1 MKKYSL
7 LLMML
12 ISLNLIAQNDSINS
26 NLHNTADILIA
37 SETKLTIGGYG
48 QIDYNQALNSDT
60 YHNGNLDVHR
70 LVMLFGYRFNSRT
83 NFVTEIEFE
92 HVKEVYIEQA
102 FLNYKINEYINFR
115 GGLLLIPM
123 GIINEYHEPPTFN
136 GVERPNLDNKIVP
149 TTWREI
155 GAGFTGRFNDIAL
168 KYQIYVV
175 NGFNGYDGEANF
187 TGAKGLRS
195 GRQKGAESFMSSPG
209 LSSKIDYYGIRRL
222 KLGFATYF
230 GNSNSTLYDGINKS
244 DTELLLQADSSVVG
258 IKMIGADLRYNYKG
272 FQLRGQ
278 YNFIDIEDSDQ
289 YNEFLGSDLGCNL
302 SGYYGEIAYNV
313 FRPFNFK
320 TELIPFIR
328 YENYDTH
335 FAVDP
340 LIVKSETYHV
350 EEIIFGLG
358 WKLAKGAVLKA
369 DYQMVKSKIDTEY
382 RNQLNIGIG
391 VMF

>member
-12 ISLNLIAQNDSINS
+12 ISLNLFAQNDSLNS
-26 NLHNTADILIA
+26 SLLNTAEILIA
-37 SETKLTIGGYG
+37 SDTKLTIGGYG
-48 QIDYNQALNSDT
+48 QIDYNQTLSSDT
-60 YHNGNLDVHR
+60 YQNGNLDVHR
-70 LVMLFGYRFNSRT
+70 LVMLFAYRFNSKT

-92 HVKEVYIEQA
+92 HVKEVFIEQA
-102 FLNYKINEYINFR
+102 FLNYKINDYLNFR

-168 KYQIYVV
+168 KYQIYVI

-187 TGAKGLRS
+187 SGAKGLRS

-209 LSSKIDYYGIRRL
+209 LSGKIDYYGIRRL
-222 KLGFATYF
+222 KLGFATYL

-244 DTELLLQADSSVVG
+244 DAELLLQADSSVVG

-272 FQLRGQ
+272 FQLKGQ
-278 YNFIDIEDSDQ
+278 YNFIDIENSDQ
-289 YNEFLGSDLGCNL
+289 YNEFAGSDLGRNL

-320 TELIPFIR
+320 TELTPFIR

-335 FAVDP
+335 YSVDP
-340 LIVKSETYHV
+340 LIVKNEAYHL
-350 EEIIFGLG
+350 EEIIFGVG

-369 DYQMVKSKIDTEY
+369 DYQVIKSKIDTEY